1 VRVFSGLKRGRLVSV
16 RFSVSLCT
24 YGFESI
30 HNTLSRI
37 SYERCAMRRIEA
49 PSGGVRA
56 CWNEDARGRSL
67 AVSTRPPR
75 LHNYLSAARGRS
87 AHHPSAQHNV
97 AGASSS
103 YSCHIENPYVSDLA
117 SVILRSVPDVCNH
130 GAQHSATALIVTW
143 HGG

>member
-1 VRVFSGLKRGRLVSV
+1 
-16 RFSVSLCT
+16 
-24 YGFESI
+24 
-30 HNTLSRI
+30 
-37 SYERCAMRRIEA
+37 MRRIEA

-87 AHHPSAQHNV
+87 AHHPSAR
-97 AGASSS
+97 
-103 YSCHIENPYVSDLA
+103 HIENPYVSDLA
-117 SVILRSVPDVCNH
+117 SVILRSVSDVCNH